1 MILFGLE
8 AYIGRIDIMCT
19 MKATGELQI
28 YLLTSFYLFKRTKKL
43 KDERKVCSYRLN
55 DKTETSYTD
64 KQILP
69 TKFNYSFHDK
79 KCLLCNILYLLK

>member
-28 YLLTSFYLFKRTKKL
+28 YLLTSFYLFKRTKQL

-55 DKTETSYTD
+55 DKTETSYTETNRYY
-64 KQILP
+64 QQSSTTVFMIRSACSAI
-69 TKFNYSFHDK
+69 FY
-79 KCLLCNILYLLK
+79 IY

>member
-55 DKTETSYTD
+55 DKTETSYTETNRYY
-64 KQILP
+64 QQSSTTVFMIRSVCSAI
-69 TKFNYSFHDK
+69 FY
-79 KCLLCNILYLLK
+79 IY